1 MPPDLSAPARR
12 TLAKLAGSHGVIPI
26 AGQLGDELVR
36 AGYATHM
43 GRGYIVTAAGIAAAA
58 VQAPTDSAEAA
69 SQGLPPAPERT
80 EPLF

>member
-1 MPPDLSAPARR
+1 MAADLSAPARR
-12 TLAKLAGSHGVIPI
+12 TLAKLAGSKGVIPV

-36 AGYATHM
+36 AGYAAHM

-58 VQAPTDSAEAA
+58 VQAPTDSAEGGQAP
-69 SQGLPPAPERT
+69 PPAPERT